1 MSYQEW
7 FNILTALVGALGAWW
22 MKTIWDEL
30 RENRKANKENGDR
43 MQKIEVLIAGEYAKK
58 SEIEALSR
66 ELFKKLG
73 KLEEIEVLVASHY
86 VTKDEFSKSV
96 DALLNKLD
104 RIDEKLDRKAD
115 K

>member
-1 MSYQEW
+1 
-7 FNILTALVGALGAWW
+7 
-22 MKTIWDEL
+22 
-30 RENRKANKENGDR
+30 
-43 MQKIEVLIAGEYAKK
+43 MQKIEVLIAGEYARK

-73 KLEEIEVLVASHY
+73 KLEEIEILVASHY
-86 VTKDEFSKSV
+86 VTKDEFSKSM